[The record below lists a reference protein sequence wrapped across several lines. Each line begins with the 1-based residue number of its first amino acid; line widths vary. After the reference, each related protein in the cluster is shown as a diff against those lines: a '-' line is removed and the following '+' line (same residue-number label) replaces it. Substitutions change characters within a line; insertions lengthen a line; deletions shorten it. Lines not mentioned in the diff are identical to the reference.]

1 MNTVEFVK
9 SLLKEKR
16 VPLSRIEKDLGF
28 ANGYIGQLKKGT
40 FPSDRLFKIAEYLGV
55 SPEYL
60 ESCGGSIENA
70 PSIPVLSSEE
80 SSFLILFRRLDAL
93 DRAQVVGYVNG
104 LLAGDKYKKACSPAV
119 GESEDRQ
126 VI

>member
-40 FPSDRLFKIAEYLGV
+40 FPSDRLFKRLMRTVEFQYI
-55 SPEYL
+55 
-60 ESCGGSIENA
+60 
-70 PSIPVLSSEE
+70 
-80 SSFLILFRRLDAL
+80 RRLLPHQRPELAAGSAGEAERPLIRSRASSRASSDA
-93 DRAQVVGYVNG
+93 
-104 LLAGDKYKKACSPAV
+104 
-119 GESEDRQ
+119 
-126 VI
+126 